1 MLEDKISGEMGAYKR
16 KKWVLGI
23 SVLLLF
29 LSVARM
35 SKEQISHFIKSQ
47 HNSMEN

>member
-47 HNSMEN
+47 HNPMEN